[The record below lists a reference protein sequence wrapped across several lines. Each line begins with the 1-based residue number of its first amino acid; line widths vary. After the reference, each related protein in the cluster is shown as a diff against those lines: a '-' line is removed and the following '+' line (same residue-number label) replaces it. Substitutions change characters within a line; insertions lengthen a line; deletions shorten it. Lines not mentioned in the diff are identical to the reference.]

1 MSFNG
6 SVPFLDK
13 NESDRGGNTKIEV
26 IGLTG
31 KIVKYMKSALIGILM
46 ILIIT
51 GCGILR
57 PAAPKEEEGK
67 KKNPPKAL
75 TQMEQDTDKMIQD
88 LEDVREKRAK
98 QEREQQHPS
107 KEEKPRQAE
116 QQGTQQGQQEEQGQ
130 GQQDGQQGQ
139 QSGGQ
144 QQGQGQ
150 QEQKQEPQQTP
161 EPIPEPDW
169 TELESMTE
177 SLHEN
182 WNTYEPKAK
191 SDGAMSETIKSLEE
205 QLITLTEQIMARNEE
220 KTLVAA
226 NTLYSYYPEFLKLY
240 SHNQPPEVKE
250 VKSLTRQI
258 ILYGQQDKWEET
270 KPLLEKMKPAW
281 QEAKIKIKKPD
292 KDLNSKIEAAL
303 YDFNYVVSAKKINL
317 AKIKGNILINNLEQ
331 VE

>member
-116 QQGTQQGQQEEQGQ
+116 QQGTQQGQQEE
-130 GQQDGQQGQ
+130 
-139 QSGGQ
+139 
-144 QQGQGQ
+144 QGQ

-281 QEAKIKIKKPD
+281 QEAKTKIKKPD